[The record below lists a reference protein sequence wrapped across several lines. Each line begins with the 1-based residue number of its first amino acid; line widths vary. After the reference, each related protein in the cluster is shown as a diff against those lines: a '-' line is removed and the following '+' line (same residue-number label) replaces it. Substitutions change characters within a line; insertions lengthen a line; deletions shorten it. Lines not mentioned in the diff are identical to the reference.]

1 MADSKHPL
9 HSVPLVRQKTTDGGP
24 QASAAAVAGF
34 QQQVQQNAEE
44 TAKQQSDSLGTEA
57 EEAEVE
63 VPQPELSEQELAA
76 AMQFRALVDMNGM
89 DASNLA
95 AQAADLRKQHERNK
109 QIEKRLS
116 PIRLSDLLLRDYVSQ
131 EIPVVLRS
139 GNPGDAHY
147 DPGFSITFRTISADL
162 ELDCGEVAR
171 ELCEDWPKEG
181 GTAPTQTFILQVA
194 TLVCGLTHIDTAP
207 QPADELHGITDVKER
222 RTLLAQH
229 TRTFLKKPIP
239 LLNEL
244 FSHQRMFIARV
255 RKVLSHAGY
264 MQSEVG
270 N

>member
-1 MADSKHPL
+1 VTDSKHPL
-9 HSVPLVRQKTTDGGP
+9 HSVPLVKQKPTDGGP

-34 QQQVQQNAEE
+34 QQQVQQNAES
-44 TAKQQSDSLGTEA
+44 AAQQQSNELETEA
-57 EEAEVE
+57 AEVE

-76 AMQFRALVDMNGM
+76 ALQFRALVDMNGM
-89 DASNLA
+89 DAANLA
-95 AQAADLRKQHERNK
+95 SQAADMRKQHERNK
-109 QIEKRLS
+109 QIEKRLK

-131 EIPVVLRS
+131 EIQVVLPS
-139 GNPGDAHY
+139 GTPGSDNY

-181 GTAPTQTFILQVA
+181 DTAPTQTFVLQVA
-194 TLVCGLTHIDTAP
+194 TLVCGMTYIDTSP
-207 QPADELHGITDVKER
+207 QPADDLHSISDVKER
-222 RTLLAQH
+222 RTKLAQH
-229 TRTFLKKPIP
+229 TRSFLKKPIP

-244 FSHQRMFIARV
+244 FSHQRMFVARV

-264 MQSEVG
+264 MECEVG